1 MTVILLLLLS
11 IRKKYG
17 SSMAKRLLNVQFN
30 CNSNS
35 LLTPDSIFGA
45 AICNVGLLKWKLGI
59 DLSIWWKLHIITGLV
74 NAIIKDGQVPLE
86 GNVNTIKHVYQV
98 KNSTLSSCN
107 Y

>member
-30 CNSNS
+30 CNSNN
-35 LLTPDSIFGA
+35 LLTPDSICGA
-45 AICNVGLLKWKLGI
+45 AICNVGLLKWKLGT

-86 GNVNTIKHVYQV
+86 GNVNNIKHVYQV